1 LEQATMQD
9 LDSQQ
14 LESENEDFIKSEM
27 SDENSNELNESAS
40 EDAQL
45 QTFLKLKEHGQ
56 SSRTKALRL
65 KENDVIV
72 AIDGSSYHESIDQ
85 LVDLLSSGEEDDK
98 WLLTVWRNGKFFE
111 IFTRGPLGGIFEF
124 TRPEESQM
132 IMELFQKREM
142 GQKEEYRIFEALR
155 DVKRVVDVYDTT
167 HTQLAVILPPVWLV
181 QQKMWEPLLAILC
194 VYLITFSVNIYLF
207 ILAVDLVGLYLRKGQ
222 VTLRRSYGL
231 FQDRQVWAIVAARSD
246 KEAQEMCRNLDEK
259 VNFINAV
266 VKPYKKEVPKRKK
279 KNKSGNVLKAS
290 QQYT

>member
-1 LEQATMQD
+1 MQD

-14 LESENEDFIKSEM
+14 SESENEDFIKPEM
-27 SDENSNELNESAS
+27 SDESSNESNKSSS
-40 EDAQL
+40 EEAQL

-72 AIDGSSYHESIDQ
+72 AIDGSSYHESIDK
-85 LVDLLSSGEEDDK
+85 LVDLLSSGEENDM

-207 ILAVDLVGLYLRKGQ
+207 ILAVVLVGLYLRKGQ

-259 VNFINAV
+259 VNFINSV
-266 VKPYKKEVPKRKK
+266 VKPYKKEVPKLRK

>member
-1 LEQATMQD
+1 MQD

-72 AIDGSSYHESIDQ
+72 AIDGSSYHESIDR
-85 LVDLLSSGEEDDK
+85 LVDLLSSGEEDEM

-167 HTQLAVILPPVWLV
+167 HSQLAVILPPVWLV

-207 ILAVDLVGLYLRKGQ
+207 ILAVVLVGLYLRKGQ

>member
-1 LEQATMQD
+1 MQD

-14 LESENEDFIKSEM
+14 SESENDDFIKSEM
-27 SDENSNELNESAS
+27 SNENSNELNESSS
-40 EDAQL
+40 EEAQL

-72 AIDGSSYHESIDQ
+72 AIDGSSYHESIDK
-85 LVDLLSSGEEDDK
+85 LVDLLSSGEEDDM

-167 HTQLAVILPPVWLV
+167 NSQVAVILPPVWLV

-207 ILAVDLVGLYLRKGQ
+207 ILAVVLVGLYLRKGQ

-259 VNFINAV
+259 VNFINSV
-266 VKPYKKEVPKRKK
+266 LKPYKKEVPKPRK

>member
-1 LEQATMQD
+1 MQD

-14 LESENEDFIKSEM
+14 SESENEDFINPEM
-27 SDENSNELNESAS
+27 SDENSNELNESSS
-40 EDAQL
+40 EEAQL

-72 AIDGSSYHESIDQ
+72 AIDGSSYHESIDK
-85 LVDLLSSGEEDDK
+85 LVDLLSSGEEDDM

-207 ILAVDLVGLYLRKGQ
+207 ILAVVLVGLYLRKGQ

-259 VNFINAV
+259 VNFINSV
-266 VKPYKKEVPKRKK
+266 VKPYKKEVPKLRK

>member
-1 LEQATMQD
+1 MQD

-14 LESENEDFIKSEM
+14 SESENEDFIKSEM
-27 SDENSNELNESAS
+27 SDENSNELNESSS
-40 EDAQL
+40 EEAQL

-72 AIDGSSYHESIDQ
+72 AVDGSSYHESIDK
-85 LVDLLSSGEEDDK
+85 LVDLLSSGEEGDM

-207 ILAVDLVGLYLRKGQ
+207 ILAVVLVGLYLRKGQ

-266 VKPYKKEVPKRKK
+266 VKPYKKEVPKPRKR
-279 KNKSGNVLKAS
+279 NKSGNVLKAS

>member
-1 LEQATMQD
+1 MQD

-14 LESENEDFIKSEM
+14 SESENEDFIQSEM
-27 SDENSNELNESAS
+27 SDEKSNELNESSS
-40 EDAQL
+40 EEAQL

-72 AIDGSSYHESIDQ
+72 AIDGSSYHESIDK
-85 LVDLLSSGEEDDK
+85 LVDLLSSGEEDDM

-207 ILAVDLVGLYLRKGQ
+207 ILAVVLVGLYLRKGQ

-266 VKPYKKEVPKRKK
+266 VKPYKKEVPKPRKR
-279 KNKSGNVLKAS
+279 NKSGNVLKAS

>member
-1 LEQATMQD
+1 MQD

-14 LESENEDFIKSEM
+14 SASENEDFIKPEM
-27 SDENSNELNESAS
+27 SDESSNESNESSS
-40 EDAQL
+40 EEAQL

-72 AIDGSSYHESIDQ
+72 AIDGSSYHESIDK
-85 LVDLLSSGEEDDK
+85 LVDLLSSGEEDDM

-167 HTQLAVILPPVWLV
+167 HTQLAVILPPVWLL

-207 ILAVDLVGLYLRKGQ
+207 ILAVVLVGLYLRKGQ

-246 KEAQEMCRNLDEK
+246 KEAQEMCRNLDER

-266 VKPYKKEVPKRKK
+266 VKPYKKEVPKPRK

>member
-1 LEQATMQD
+1 MQD

-14 LESENEDFIKSEM
+14 SESENEDFIKSEM
-27 SDENSNELNESAS
+27 SDEKSNELNESSS
-40 EDAQL
+40 EEAQL

-72 AIDGSSYHESIDQ
+72 AIDGSSYHESIDK
-85 LVDLLSSGEEDDK
+85 LVDLLSSGEEDDM

-207 ILAVDLVGLYLRKGQ
+207 ILAVVLVGLYLRKGQ

-266 VKPYKKEVPKRKK
+266 VKPYKEEVPKTRKRK
-279 KNKSGNVLKAS
+279 KSGNVLKAS

>member
-1 LEQATMQD
+1 MQD

-14 LESENEDFIKSEM
+14 SESENEDFIKSEM
-27 SDENSNELNESAS
+27 SDENSNELNESSS
-40 EDAQL
+40 EEAQL

-72 AIDGSSYHESIDQ
+72 AIDGSSYHESIDK
-85 LVDLLSSGEEDDK
+85 LVDLLSSGEEDDM

-207 ILAVDLVGLYLRKGQ
+207 ILAVVLVGLYLRKGQ

-259 VNFINAV
+259 VNFINSV
-266 VKPYKKEVPKRKK
+266 VKPYKKEVPKLRK